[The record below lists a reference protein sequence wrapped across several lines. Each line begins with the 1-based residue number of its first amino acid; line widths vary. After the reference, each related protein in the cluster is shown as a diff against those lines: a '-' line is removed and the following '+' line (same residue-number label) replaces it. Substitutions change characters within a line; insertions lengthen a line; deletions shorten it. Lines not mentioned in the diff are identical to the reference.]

1 MRSTRLGAALASLTI
16 TAGTATLLMAG
27 PAMADTD
34 TGTQAGLVLGG
45 RTGTAVAYGDYLGTF
60 DAAVSDG
67 TNPVTV
73 GAADLQ
79 QQLPGKT
86 WKVVKSDADV
96 SDGISFGSFGSKARG
111 NVKYRLHYLGGTD
124 TDTATTYAASY
135 SNTVIVKTA
144 WNLSPHALCTTKC
157 RFYGKLSPKAK
168 HRKVLI
174 QVKHHG
180 WKRYKVLHTNAHSH
194 WNVVVKPSRGNGT
207 YYRAVVAKTKQLIKS
222 YAVGRFT
229 IVGRSALG
237 INHP

>member
-16 TAGTATLLMAG
+16 TAGTATLLIAG
-27 PAMADTD
+27 PAMAD

-45 RTGTAVAYGDYLGTF
+45 RTGQAAAYGSYLGTF

-67 TNPVTV
+67 TNQVTV

-79 QQLPGKT
+79 QQLPGKS
-86 WKVVKSDADV
+86 WKVVKTDADV
-96 SDGISFGSFGSKARG
+96 SDGITFGSYGSKARG

-124 TDTATTYAASY
+124 TDTSTTYAASY

-144 WNLSPHALCTTKC
+144 WSMGAHALCASKC
-157 RFYGKLSPKAK
+157 KFYGKLSPKAK
-168 HRKVLI
+168 HQKVLI

-180 WKRYKVLHTNAHSH
+180 WKRYQVLHTNGHSR
-194 WNVVVKPSRGNGT
+194 WSAVVKPSRGNGT
-207 YYRAVVAKTKQLIKS
+207 YYRAVVGKTKQLIKA

-229 IVGRSALG
+229 IVGKSAYRVSQR
-237 INHP
+237 